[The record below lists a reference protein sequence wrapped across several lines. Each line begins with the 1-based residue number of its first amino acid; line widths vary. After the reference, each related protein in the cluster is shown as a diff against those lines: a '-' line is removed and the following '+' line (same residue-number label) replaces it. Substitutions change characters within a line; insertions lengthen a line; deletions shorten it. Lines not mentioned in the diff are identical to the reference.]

1 MSEFKLTTAQQRAVD
16 TRGCP
21 VLVSAAAG
29 SGKTRVLTERLMA
42 RIREGEDVDRFL
54 VITFTRAAAAELR
67 GRILEELN
75 KAVAEDP
82 GDRRMR
88 KQSALLYRAQIGTI
102 DSFCTAVVRENAH
115 RLGISPGFSMLD
127 EERSQN
133 LLSRALE
140 EVLDRAYESLE
151 EGSGLGLLIDSAG
164 AGRDDSRLAELV
176 RRIYTQMQSRAFPEL
191 WAKEQLAAMDVS
203 SCSDAGETVWG
214 RYMLEDAAAEARYWA
229 GELEKALEIMALPEN
244 EPLMKGYGPAF
255 SQLGLML
262 RDTARA
268 AEESWD
274 KTRRVLSD
282 PLPRLGAVRKF
293 SDEVTKNRI
302 KTPWDGAREAI
313 RKLQQSLAGDS
324 ESLLRGIARSK
335 PALEALMELVFSL
348 EREYAARKRR
358 ADACDFSDVEHFCV
372 KLLCDEK
379 GGPTPL
385 AAELS
390 ARFAEVMVDEYQDV
404 NAVQELIFQ
413 RVSGE
418 GRRLFM
424 VGDVKQSIYRFRL
437 AEPAIFNNK
446 FAAFAGDENAERV
459 LLREN
464 FRSRGSVLSACN
476 SVFEKI
482 MSPELGEVAYDEA
495 ARLVRGAEYPETG
508 EVMPELCI
516 LDPGA
521 GDTEEEEA
529 PDKAMMEARYV
540 AGRIRAMVD
549 GRELISDGRGG
560 MRPVT
565 WGDIAVLL
573 RTPGTSG
580 AAYRRALTEAG
591 VPVDARQGGAFFSQ
605 PEVSFAVSMLAVAD
619 NPRQDVPLI
628 AAMRALPFGFTPD
641 ELTAVRARKKGDF
654 WDALC
659 LGAETEDKCRRFW
672 DTVEDLRLQ
681 AAEDS
686 TAGVLRRLYDRTGLL
701 AACSVMADA
710 PRRIANLMQLYEY
723 ARKFEQD
730 GNRGL
735 FRFVSW
741 LRELERRGMEPPASV
756 SGDAVQIMS
765 IHKSKGLEFPVVFLV
780 DCAHRWNRS
789 GSGQVLCHSELGL
802 GMQMTDAARG
812 VTWPTLPWRAIEKKI
827 RMEELSEQERVLYVA
842 MTRARERLIMTCT
855 QTKAEE
861 KMEKLAGEGAVSPR
875 VLAGVSSAAG
885 WLMLAAVRDRGETMT
900 WQIVSP
906 APETKGEETKQAA
919 LLPAERSQVEE
930 LEMRLAWTY
939 PREASVSLPS
949 KLTATAVKD
958 ALAQEDP
965 EAAPV
970 EEISAPKRL
979 RRFRKPELG
988 GAEKPLTGAERG
1000 IAAHLVMQY
1009 IDFDETDTVEQIAD
1023 EIHRLCR
1030 RGFLTE
1036 KQAAAVPPEDI
1047 RAFFSSELGVRL
1059 RKADRVIREFRFSL
1073 LCPAETWFAGAG
1085 EGEEILLQGVVD
1097 CCMEEAGEL
1106 VVIDFKT
1113 DAQVAPE
1120 RYAGQLR
1127 AYAMAMER
1135 ILEKPVKGAAL
1146 WYLRK
1151 KQLEWL
1157 DFGGKSSE
1165 KTK

>member
-1 MSEFKLTTAQQRAVD
+1 MSEFKLTPAQQRAVD

-75 KAVAEDP
+75 NAVADNP
-82 GDRRMR
+82 GDRRLR

-127 EERSQN
+127 EERSQS

-140 EVLDRAYESLE
+140 EVLDRAYETLE
-151 EGSGLGLLIDSAG
+151 EGSGMALLIDSVG
-164 AGRDDSRLAELV
+164 AGRDDRRLAELV
-176 RRIYTQMQSRAFPEL
+176 RSIYGQMQSRAFPEE
-191 WAKEQLAAMDVS
+191 WAREQFAKMDIS
-203 SCSDAGETVWG
+203 SCGDASETVWG
-214 RYMLEDAAAEARYWA
+214 QYLLEDAAAEALYRA
-229 GELEKALEIMALPEN
+229 EALEKALEIMALPEN

-255 SQLGLML
+255 SELGLL
-262 RDTARA
+262 FRDAARA
-268 AEESWD
+268 AKESWD
-274 KTRRVLSD
+274 KTRNILSA
-282 PLPRLGAVRKF
+282 PLPRLGSVRKF
-293 SDEVTKNRI
+293 PDEETKNRV
-302 KTPWDGAREAI
+302 KAAWDDGREAVK
-313 RKLQQSLAGDS
+313 KLQKLLTGDS
-324 ESLLRGIARSK
+324 ESLLKGITEAK

-379 GGPTPL
+379 TREPTPL

-418 GRRLFM
+418 GKKLFM

-437 AEPAIFNNK
+437 AEPSIFNNK
-446 FAAFAGDENAERV
+446 YAAFADSEAGERI

-464 FRSRGSVLSACN
+464 FRSRGSVLAACN

-482 MSPELGEVAYDEA
+482 MSPELGEIAYDEE
-495 ARLVRGAEYPETG
+495 ARLRQGAEYPETG
-508 EVMPELCI
+508 EVKPELCI
-516 LDPGA
+516 LDPGVLS
-521 GDTEEEEA
+521 DEEET
-529 PDKAMMEARYV
+529 PDKTLLEARYV
-540 AGRIRAMVD
+540 AGRIRAIVD
-549 GRELISDGRGG
+549 GRELVSDGRGG

-580 AAYRRALTEAG
+580 AAYRRALAEAG

-641 ELTAVRARKKGDF
+641 ELTAVRAKTKGDF

-659 LGAETEDKCRRFW
+659 LGAETDEKCRRFR
-672 DTVEDLRLQ
+672 DTVEELRLQ
-681 AAEDS
+681 GMEDS
-686 TAGVLRRLYDRTGLL
+686 TAGVLRRLYDSTGLL

-741 LRELERRGMEPPASV
+741 LRELERRGMEPPASA
-756 SGDAVQIMS
+756 SGDSVQILS
-765 IHKSKGLEFPVVFLV
+765 IHKSKGLEFPVVFLA
-780 DCAHRWNRS
+780 DCAHGWNRT
-789 GSGQVLCHSELGL
+789 GGVHVLCHSELGL
-802 GMQMTDAARG
+802 GMRMTDTRRG
-812 VTWPTLPWRAIEKKI
+812 VTWPTLPLRALERKI
-827 RMEELSEQERVLYVA
+827 RNEELSEQERVLYVA
-842 MTRARERLIMTCT
+842 MTRARERLIMTCV
-855 QTKAEE
+855 QAKAEE
-861 KMEKLAGEGAVSPR
+861 KMEAMQGDGAVSPR
-875 VLAGVSSAAG
+875 VLMGASSAAV
-885 WLMLAAVRDRGETMT
+885 WLMAAAARDEGRTMT
-900 WQIVSP
+900 WKIAEPVSMEDP
-906 APETKGEETKQAA
+906 AKQEAA
-919 LLPAERSQVEE
+919 VFMPAERAHVEE
-930 LEMRLAWTY
+930 LERRLNWRY
-939 PREASVSLPS
+939 PGEASVSLPS
-949 KLTATAVKD
+949 KLTATAVKQT
-958 ALAQEDP
+958 LAHEDP
-965 EAAPV
+965 ESVPV
-970 EEISAPKRL
+970 EELSAPKRL

-988 GAEKPLTGAERG
+988 REEKPLTGAERG

-1009 IDFDETDTVEQIAD
+1009 IDFNETDTSGQIAG
-1023 EIHRLCR
+1023 EIARLCR
-1030 RGFLTE
+1030 CGFLTE

-1047 RAFFSSELGVRL
+1047 RAFFTSELGRRL

-1073 LCPAETWFAGAG
+1073 LCPADTWFAGAG

-1113 DAQVAPE
+1113 DVEVAPE
-1120 RYAGQLR
+1120 RYTGQLE

-1151 KQLEWL
+1151 KRLEWL
-1157 DFGGKSSE
+1157 GLSKKPR
-1165 KTK
+1165 KT